1 MPIIQDEE
9 FGKIT
14 IRRSARATQVRLR
27 IAPDGTLRA
36 SLPLYAPTFLV
47 KRLIASSRNELR
59 DMLSQAQPT
68 TSYTDGM
75 RIGKSHTLIVRPTTG
90 ALQINRRGQQII
102 VNLPAKGSLDDS
114 DVVRA
119 VRDAVI
125 AALRIEAKSY
135 LPKRL
140 SYLANK
146 LGYTYNKVRFSH
158 ASGRWGS
165 CTSEGTISLN
175 IALMKLPFEQIDYVI
190 VHELA
195 HTKQL
200 NHSPEFWALVA
211 EGDPEY
217 KDHRRA
223 LKQEAPTI

>member
-14 IRRSARATQVRLR
+14 IRRSARASQVRLR
-27 IAPDGTLRA
+27 VAPDGTLRA

-47 KRLIASSRNELR
+47 KRLIKSHRGELR
-59 DMLSQAQPT
+59 DMLSQAQPLIH
-68 TSYTDGM
+68 YTDGM
-75 RIGKSHTLIVRPTTG
+75 QIGKSHTLIVHPTTG
-90 ALQINRRGQQII
+90 AFQVNRRGQQII
-102 VNLPAKGSLDDS
+102 VSLPEGKSLS
-114 DVVRA
+114 DAIIVRA

-125 AALRIEAKSY
+125 AALRVEAKSY

-140 SYLANK
+140 AFLANK
-146 LGYTYNKVRFSH
+146 LGFSYKKVRFSH

-190 VHELA
+190 IHELA
-195 HTKQL
+195 HTKHL
-200 NHSPEFWALVA
+200 NHSPEFWSVVS
-211 EGDPEY
+211 EGDPQY
-217 KDHRRA
+217 KIHRRA